1 MEFESENLLDAN
13 IEKEYV
19 ANKGYALVGAIIGL
33 VVAIIVI
40 VAVGIPVT
48 QSVISSANLT
58 GTTATVVGLV
68 PLFFGLLALVSV
80 ASLFGG

>member
-1 MEFESENLLDAN
+1 MDMLDKEIPME
-13 IEKEYV
+13 YM
-19 ANKGYALVGAIIGL
+19 ANKGYALVDAIIEL
-33 VVAIIVI
+33 TVAIIVI

-48 QSVISSANLT
+48 QSVIASANLT
-58 GTTATVVGLV
+58 GTTATVVGLI

>member
-1 MEFESENLLDAN
+1 MEKNF
-13 IEKEYV
+13 K
-19 ANKGYALVGAIIGL
+19 ANKGYALVGAVIGL

-48 QSVISSANLT
+48 QSVIATANIT
-58 GTTATVVGLV
+58 DPTTVTVVGLV

-80 ASLFGG
+80 ATLFG

>member
-1 MEFESENLLDAN
+1 MENMLERN
-13 IEKEYV
+13 IEKSYK

-33 VVAIIVI
+33 VVGVIVI
-40 VAVGIPVT
+40 VAVGIPVS
-48 QSVISSANLT
+48 QSVITAANLT
-58 GTTATVVGLV
+58 GTTATVVDLI

>member
-1 MEFESENLLDAN
+1 MDMLDKEIPME
-13 IEKEYV
+13 YR
-19 ANKGYALVGAIIGL
+19 ANKGYALVDAIIEL
-33 VVAIIVI
+33 TVAIIVI

-48 QSVISSANLT
+48 QSVIASANLT
-58 GTTATVVGLV
+58 GTTATVVGLI